1 MKNSDLWQAFFTEVS
16 EQLDNLELILAAHDA
31 ESHADIHQLFRD
43 FHTIKSSCAMMDFYS
58 MEKIAHASE
67 DYLDLVRKGRT
78 TLEPSAI
85 SILLAGIDWLKLQLQ
100 QMRNTG
106 DAPQENP
113 ALVEQL
119 HQLSQGF
126 STVAEPEATD
136 KADEEEHASQ
146 AGFFTEVQLS
156 SDELHEFA
164 AACTEELV
172 AGLMPG
178 QEPAKTKRSLNK
190 LVSICNLLG
199 FTAISALLRKY
210 IKATNPLDQGLA
222 ANLAAE
228 ILNRIALFEKHYGV
242 NCGTASLHVAYF
254 DAMFVNFTQLSG
266 RLDYLLDLIE
276 ENPEATDSLE
286 AGETLLKHLTVN
298 AELFGHLQLATL
310 FRYILQILRHIKR
323 NEIPDKRTAFYAIRR
338 AADISFTEHMQA
350 GESSAS
356 SQALKNRIAELDDSM
371 AQAMLGNISENTRQ
385 NLADVLALAPTVIK
399 HLSSQAIAAL
409 DSAIREEKTLA
420 EVNIDTNCLPETVE
434 QVLAALAST
443 GQIIHSYSVFPSE
456 TNSPTDKNRFVF
468 IVVLNADL
476 ATVSASI
483 HNIDGTASLVAI
495 KNIRLRQEK
504 KADKPEKKITT
515 ETESK
520 QNTLSSATL
529 RIESDT
535 LENLMT
541 QTGELL
547 MAHNALSHAIT
558 NTALEKAL
566 TEGKKWL
573 TGRTTA
579 SLSVHDTDIIRS
591 VLNTLQHA
599 QKNIDISHEKL
610 RASLDAMQNRIL
622 DLRVVPVA
630 AVFNRIPQ
638 LVQKMAETQGKKI
651 HLSIEGGN
659 VRIDK
664 GMVDVLMEPLIHL
677 VRNCIDHGIE
687 PPEERRA
694 AGKEDTATLVLSAS
708 QEGSTLLLEIADD
721 GRGMNL
727 SRIRESAVRKGF
739 IQTNDVLNDQEICQL
754 IFLPGFSTAETI
766 TETSGRG
773 VGMDVVITRIQ
784 HIGGDIDVQTK
795 QGSGTHFTMT
805 LPLSAAL
812 QDVVITQIEQ
822 HIYAIAQARVM
833 EIHSAADCNIQ
844 SIMGQSALL
853 LRDAVIPLFY
863 LNDLTLTRGTA
874 ISADHPALRFRAI
887 DAKAAPTI
895 LIIGQ
900 QKNRIAVC
908 VDAVLGREN
917 VFVRELHRDLRTAP
931 SISGATVRSNGE
943 LAFILNSHFLQQYA
957 QNNVL
962 SWMSHLEEQAG

>member
-16 EQLDNLELILAAHDA
+16 EQLDNLELILAASDA

-43 FHTIKSSCAMMDFYS
+43 FHTIKSSCAMMDFHS
-58 MEKIAHASE
+58 LEKIAHASE

-78 TLEPSAI
+78 ALEPTTI
-85 SILLAGIDWLKLQLQ
+85 NTLLAGIDWLKLQLQ

-106 DAPQENP
+106 NAPPENSV
-113 ALVEQL
+113 LVEQL
-119 HQLSQGF
+119 HQLSYGF
-126 STVAEPEATD
+126 SNAATPEESDTTD
-136 KADEEEHASQ
+136 TEHSA

-164 AACTEELV
+164 TACTEELV
-172 AGLMPG
+172 AGLTPE
-178 QEPAKTKRSLNK
+178 QEPAKIKRSLNK

-199 FTAISALLRKY
+199 FTAISSLLRKY

-222 ANLAAE
+222 SQLAAE

-242 NCGTASLHVAYF
+242 DCGTARLHAAYF

-276 ENPEATDSLE
+276 EYPDAADTLEEGEA
-286 AGETLLKHLTVN
+286 LLKYLTIN
-298 AELFGHLQLATL
+298 AELFGHLQLASL

-323 NEIPDKRTAFYAIRR
+323 DEIPDKRTAFYAVRR
-338 AADISFTEHMQA
+338 AADISFTAQMQA
-350 GESSAS
+350 GESVAVA
-356 SQALKNRIAELDDSM
+356 QELKNRIAELDDSI
-371 AQAMLGNISENTRQ
+371 AQAMLGTIGGSTRLH
-385 NLADVLALAPTVIK
+385 LAESLAIPSDIIK
-399 HLSSQAIAAL
+399 LLSN
-409 DSAIREEKTLA
+409 SAIVLLDGAINEEKTIVEISVDA
-420 EVNIDTNCLPETVE
+420 NSANKMVEETLRAIE
-434 QVLAALAST
+434 KA
-443 GQIIHSYSVFPSE
+443 GKIIHSYSIFPDD
-456 TNSPTDKNRFVF
+456 THKNTDKSCFIF
-468 IVVLNADL
+468 IVILESGAENL
-476 ATVSASI
+476 SSAI
-483 HNIDGTASLVAI
+483 DNIKASKDAITI
-495 KNIRLRQEK
+495 KNIRLHKENKVDNQEK
-504 KADKPEKKITT
+504 QALADK
-515 ETESK
+515 ETK
-520 QNTLSSATL
+520 QNASSSTTL
-529 RIESDT
+529 RIDSAALES
-535 LENLMT
+535 LMT

-547 MAHNALSHAIT
+547 MAHNAFSHEIRSAV
-558 NTALEKAL
+558 LEKAL
-566 TEGKKWL
+566 SLGRKWL
-573 TGRTTA
+573 ANHQGQHITPHNIET
-579 SLSVHDTDIIRS
+579 IRS
-591 VLNTLQHA
+591 ILSTLQQA
-599 QKNIDISHEKL
+599 QKKIEACHEKL
-610 RASLDAMQNRIL
+610 RFSLDAMQNRIL

-651 HLSIEGGN
+651 DLSIEGAS

-687 PPEERRA
+687 PPEKRSA
-694 AGKEDTATLVLSAS
+694 AGKLEQASLVLSAS
-708 QEGSTLLLEIADD
+708 QEGSTLILEIADD

-727 SRIRESAVRKGF
+727 PVIRESAIRKGF
-739 IQTNDVLNDQEICQL
+739 IQSSDVLSDQEICQL

-784 HIGGDIDVQTK
+784 HIGGNIDVHTV
-795 QGSGTHFTMT
+795 QGSGTRFVMT

-812 QDVVITQIEQ
+812 QDVVITQIGN
-822 HIYAIAQARVM
+822 HIYAIAQSRVV
-833 EIHSAADCNIQ
+833 EIIATADCFIQ
-844 SIMGQSALL
+844 TIMGQSALL
-853 LRDAVIPLFY
+853 LQDTVVPLFY
-863 LNDLTLTRGTA
+863 LDDLTLKQGQR
-874 ISADHPALRFRAI
+874 ISAENNALTFRSI
-887 DAKAAPTI
+887 NEDAASFI

-900 QKNRIAVC
+900 KKNKIGIC

-917 VFVRELHRDLRTAP
+917 VFVRELHKDLRNSP

-962 SWMSHLEEQAG
+962 SWMSHLEEQAI

>member
-1 MKNSDLWQAFFTEVS
+1 
-16 EQLDNLELILAAHDA
+16 
-31 ESHADIHQLFRD
+31 
-43 FHTIKSSCAMMDFYS
+43 
-58 MEKIAHASE
+58 
-67 DYLDLVRKGRT
+67 
-78 TLEPSAI
+78 
-85 SILLAGIDWLKLQLQ
+85 
-100 QMRNTG
+100 
-106 DAPQENP
+106 
-113 ALVEQL
+113 
-119 HQLSQGF
+119 
-126 STVAEPEATD
+126 
-136 KADEEEHASQ
+136 
-146 AGFFTEVQLS
+146 
-156 SDELHEFA
+156 
-164 AACTEELV
+164 
-172 AGLMPG
+172 
-178 QEPAKTKRSLNK
+178 
-190 LVSICNLLG
+190 
-199 FTAISALLRKY
+199 
-210 IKATNPLDQGLA
+210 
-222 ANLAAE
+222 
-228 ILNRIALFEKHYGV
+228 
-242 NCGTASLHVAYF
+242 ASLHVAYF

-420 EVNIDTNCLPETVE
+420 EVNIDTNCPPETVE

-610 RASLDAMQNRIL
+610 RGSLDAMQNRIL

-694 AGKEDTATLVLSAS
+694 VGKEDTATLVLSAS

-727 SRIRESAVRKGF
+727 SRIRESAIRKGF
-739 IQTNDVLNDQEICQL
+739 IQTNDVLNDQ
-754 IFLPGFSTAETI
+754 
-766 TETSGRG
+766 
-773 VGMDVVITRIQ
+773 
-784 HIGGDIDVQTK
+784 
-795 QGSGTHFTMT
+795 
-805 LPLSAAL
+805 
-812 QDVVITQIEQ
+812 
-822 HIYAIAQARVM
+822 
-833 EIHSAADCNIQ
+833 
-844 SIMGQSALL
+844 
-853 LRDAVIPLFY
+853 
-863 LNDLTLTRGTA
+863 
-874 ISADHPALRFRAI
+874 
-887 DAKAAPTI
+887 
-895 LIIGQ
+895 
-900 QKNRIAVC
+900 
-908 VDAVLGREN
+908 
-917 VFVRELHRDLRTAP
+917 
-931 SISGATVRSNGE
+931 
-943 LAFILNSHFLQQYA
+943 
-957 QNNVL
+957 
-962 SWMSHLEEQAG
+962 